1 MTLEF
6 INVDLGQFTS
16 RRLNLFIWALAS
28 SLLFL
33 SLRRGGFLRAEKRN
47 LDLPLI
53 KDVSII
59 DLLVLDHQALK
70 NSCEFIQKNKDDR
83 SSLIFEGRKFL
94 QALGIHSEAEKETL
108 YKKLVSNEELHFN
121 ILEAEAEHRIIDQ
134 KIRSL
139 TPKLK
144 NLKRVKEEILADLIV
159 LSEIVQ
165 IHLLEEEGELFS
177 RINEEVD
184 EATLIELG
192 EMFIKRRDFKA
203 HDLTDFPILEN
214 QLMEWKDSMQ
224 KMQGRY
230 FAQLERS
237 IERLK
242 L

>member
-1 MTLEF
+1 LK
-6 INVDLGQFTS
+6 
-16 RRLNLFIWALAS
+16 
-28 SLLFL
+28 
-33 SLRRGGFLRAEKRN
+33 AEERN

-70 NSCEFIQKNKDDR
+70 NSCEFIQKNKNER
-83 SSLIFEGRKFL
+83 LILVFEGRKFL
-94 QALGIHSEAEKETL
+94 QSLGIHSKAEKETL

-144 NLKRVKEEILADLIV
+144 NLKKIKEETLADLIV

-192 EMFIKRRDFKA
+192 EMFMKHRDFKA

-214 QLMEWKDSMQ
+214 QLTEWKGSMQ